1 MSSLVGRYL
10 LSDLIAKDLPGHNP
24 IVDGLF
30 WERDNIVLVG
40 KEKTGKSIF
49 SMQLACSLTSCHPFL
64 GEYNIPKPLVV
75 AYIQAEGKLADTKWS
90 LERMLRT
97 IPCDQSKLSIF
108 YYPGLALDT
117 EEGLKYLQ
125 DEIDRWQRPDVIFLD
140 PLYMLMQ
147 GDLIDNKD
155 ARKMVF
161 HLRTLS
167 DYYQA
172 SLWIV
177 HHAHRPKFD
186 PKKGIILE
194 EGDDAIFG
202 SFVWK
207 AFPDN
212 VYLLEREKGS
222 KQGRTLYGGTQR
234 IDRVPPRFDFLLQGS
249 ASQDDALY
257 FELLPDSRANTAKI
271 LECFPENGFTTT
283 IPELVIK
290 TGYSR
295 GTVWSII
302 NRLFQV
308 GNITTLDRQAHP
320 IQWSKHLSK

>member
-1 MSSLVGRYL
+1 MPSLTGRYL
-10 LSDLIAKDLPGHNP
+10 LSDLLSKELPGHSP
-24 IVDGLF
+24 VVEGLI

-108 YYPGLALDT
+108 YYPGLSIDT
-117 EEGLKYLQ
+117 DEGLKFLKS
-125 DEIDRWQRPDVIFLD
+125 EIDAWQKPDAIFLD

-147 GDLIDNKD
+147 GDLIDNQD

-161 HLRTLS
+161 NLRSLS
-167 DYYQA
+167 EYYQA
-172 SLWIV
+172 LIWIV

-207 AFPDN
+207 AYPDN
-212 VYLLEREKGS
+212 VYLLQKTVGS
-222 KQGRTLYGGTQR
+222 KQGRTLHGGTQR
-234 IDRVPPRFDFLLQGS
+234 MDRVADRFDFLLQGS

-257 FELLPDSRANTAKI
+257 FELLPDTRANTTKI
-271 LECFPENGFTTT
+271 MEHFPDNGFTIT
-283 IPELVIK
+283 IPDLVTK

-295 GTVWSII
+295 ATIWSII
-302 NRLFQV
+302 NRLSQS
-308 GNITTLDRQAHP
+308 GNIVTSDRQAHP